1 MLKSLQSVLR
11 RSVSLLAVAGA
22 LSYSALAPAL
32 GLGDITVHSALN
44 QPLNAEIA
52 LVDPGALSD
61 GELSVSLATA
71 DEFARA
77 GVERVFF
84 LNDLRFTAVLRG
96 NRSVIRVVS
105 SKPVNE
111 PFLNFLVQANQPNG
125 HLLREYTLLIDPPG
139 SPGIVPASD
148 VEPAPA
154 ISQQPTAAAP
164 AKTPAAPPVS
174 TAPATTDRTSEMLAA
189 SVLENQQLKQT
200 VDQLNTRLQAQ
211 DEQLASQR
219 KQVSDLQTEL
229 AEATKPVSAPVIA
242 AAPIPVPVAA
252 VDETN
257 SGWGLWLIGGLSV
270 LGVLLLLG
278 LFALRQRRVQL
289 ASESAP
295 RHEPMAGRGAPDN
308 AQKPSVELS
317 TTQVTPV
324 NRETV
329 HGAEVLEGVGI
340 YLTYERFTEAV
351 SLLRE
356 ALLKEPQRSDLNLK
370 LLEVLGLQGDSAA
383 YSEHENSLHEAG
395 YSAEVLEQIRA
406 RSPKLASAQSL
417 VTLESTAETTAE
429 PAASLRDEFQL
440 NLDDLSMDSSWD
452 LASPSDTTAAM
463 ANPVDQ
469 LEPLDDGFLDPFAD
483 ASPPL
488 ELEPLSGGLA
498 VPEHE
503 EIHPGKLEEAQNCI
517 DDGDLDSA
525 IRLLNELLKD
535 SDESLKQTARNLLA
549 SIR

>member
-32 GLGDITVHSALN
+32 GLGDITLHSALN

-52 LVDPGALSD
+52 LIDPGALSD

-125 HLLREYTLLIDPPG
+125 HLLREYTVLIDPPG

-148 VEPAPA
+148 VEPAPT
-154 ISQQPTAAAP
+154 ISQQPTATAP
-164 AKTPAAPPVS
+164 VKTPAAPPVS
-174 TAPATTDRTSEMLAA
+174 TAPAATDPTSELLAA

-211 DEQLASQR
+211 DEQIASQR

-229 AEATKPVSAPVIA
+229 AEAKKTLPAPVIPVA
-242 AAPIPVPVAA
+242 PVPVPAAA
-252 VDETN
+252 VDETS
-257 SGWGLWLIGGLSV
+257 SGWALWLIGGLLV

-278 LFALRQRRVQL
+278 LFALRQRRVQ
-289 ASESAP
+289 AVSEPAP
-295 RHEPMAGRGAPDN
+295 RHEPVVSRGAPDS
-308 AQKPSVELS
+308 AQKPSIELS

-324 NRETV
+324 NREAAQ
-329 HGAEVLEGVGI
+329 GAEVLEGVGI
-340 YLTYERFTEAV
+340 YLTYDRFAEAV

-383 YSEHENSLHEAG
+383 YSDHENSLLEAG

-406 RSPKLASAQSL
+406 RSPKLTSAQSSA
-417 VTLESTAETTAE
+417 TLESTAE

-463 ANPVDQ
+463 ANPMDQ
-469 LEPLDDGFLDPFAD
+469 LEPLEPLDDGFPDHFAD

-488 ELEPLSGGLA
+488 ELEPLSGEFA
-498 VPEHE
+498 VPAHDEN
-503 EIHPGKLEEAQNCI
+503 HPGKLEEAQNCI

-525 IRLLNELLKD
+525 IALLNELLKD

>member
-32 GLGDITVHSALN
+32 GLGDITLHSALN

-52 LVDPGALSD
+52 LIDPGALSD

-125 HLLREYTLLIDPPG
+125 HLLREYTVLIDPPG

-148 VEPAPA
+148 VEPAPT
-154 ISQQPTAAAP
+154 ISQQPTATAP
-164 AKTPAAPPVS
+164 VKTPAAPPVS
-174 TAPATTDRTSEMLAA
+174 TAPAATDPTSELLAA

-211 DEQLASQR
+211 DVQIASQR

-229 AEATKPVSAPVIA
+229 AEAKKTLPAPVIPVA
-242 AAPIPVPVAA
+242 PVPVPAAA
-252 VDETN
+252 VDETS
-257 SGWGLWLIGGLSV
+257 SGWALWLIGGLLV

-278 LFALRQRRVQL
+278 LFALRQRRVQ
-289 ASESAP
+289 AVSEPAP
-295 RHEPMAGRGAPDN
+295 RHEPVVSRGAPDS
-308 AQKPSVELS
+308 AQKPSIELS

-324 NRETV
+324 NREAAQ
-329 HGAEVLEGVGI
+329 GAEVLEGVGI
-340 YLTYERFTEAV
+340 YLTYDRFAEAV

-383 YSEHENSLHEAG
+383 YSDHENSLLEAG

-406 RSPKLASAQSL
+406 RSPKLTSAQSSA
-417 VTLESTAETTAE
+417 TLESTAE

-463 ANPVDQ
+463 ANPMDQ
-469 LEPLDDGFLDPFAD
+469 LEPLEPLDDGFPDHFAD

-488 ELEPLSGGLA
+488 ELEPLSGEFA
-498 VPEHE
+498 VPAHDEN
-503 EIHPGKLEEAQNCI
+503 HPGKLEEAQNCI

-525 IRLLNELLKD
+525 IALLNELLKD

>member
-1 MLKSLQSVLR
+1 MLESLRSVLR
-11 RSVSLLAVAGA
+11 RSVSLLSVAGA
-22 LSYSALAPAL
+22 LFYSALAPAL
-32 GLGDITVHSALN
+32 GLGDVTLHSALN

-52 LVDPGALSD
+52 LVDPGSLAD

-84 LNDLRFTAVLRG
+84 LNDLRFTVVLRG
-96 NRSVIRVVS
+96 DRSVIRVVS

-125 HLLREYTLLIDPPG
+125 HLLREYTVLIDPPG

-154 ISQQPTAAAP
+154 ISQPPTAAAP
-164 AKTPAAPPVS
+164 AKTPAAAPSS
-174 TAPATTDRTSEMLAA
+174 TAPAATDPTSELLAA

-200 VDQLNTRLQAQ
+200 VDQLNARLQTQ
-211 DEQLASQR
+211 DEQIASQR
-219 KQVSDLQTEL
+219 KQVSDLQAEL
-229 AEATKPVSAPVIA
+229 AEAKKPLPAPAIPAAPV
-242 AAPIPVPVAA
+242 PVPVAPM
-252 VDETN
+252 DES
-257 SGWGLWLIGGLSV
+257 SGGWVLWLIGGLLV
-270 LGVLLLLG
+270 VGVLLLLG
-278 LFALRQRRVQL
+278 LFALRQRRVQPVL
-289 ASESAP
+289 EPVS
-295 RHEPMAGRGAPDN
+295 RHEPIVGRGAPDT
-308 AQKPSVELS
+308 AQKPSIELS
-317 TTQVTPV
+317 TTQVTPA

-340 YLTYERFTEAV
+340 YLTYDRFAEAV

-370 LLEVLGLQGDSAA
+370 LLEVLGQQGDSAG
-383 YSEHENSLHEAG
+383 YSDHENSLLEAG
-395 YSAEVLEQIRA
+395 YSVEVLGQIRA

-417 VTLESTAETTAE
+417 ATLESTAE
-429 PAASLRDEFQL
+429 PAASVRDEFQL

-452 LASPSDTTAAM
+452 LVSPSDTTAAM
-463 ANPVDQ
+463 AKPVDQ
-469 LEPLDDGFLDPFAD
+469 MGPLDDGFLDDFAD
-483 ASPPL
+483 ASPTL
-488 ELEPLSGGLA
+488 ELEPLPGEFA
-498 VPEHE
+498 VPAHE
-503 EIHPGKLEEAQNCI
+503 EIHAGKLEEAQNCI

-535 SDESLKQTARNLLA
+535 SDESLKQTARSLLA